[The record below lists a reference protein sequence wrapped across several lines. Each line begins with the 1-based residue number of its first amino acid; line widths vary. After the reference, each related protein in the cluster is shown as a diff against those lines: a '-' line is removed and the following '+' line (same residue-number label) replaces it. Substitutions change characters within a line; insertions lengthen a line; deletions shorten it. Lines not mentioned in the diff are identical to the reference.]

1 MGKKH
6 LNVAAAHARQ
16 ARWQKYPVTNPD
28 AGSYTS
34 LSASAADAPI
44 VLDLD
49 SDCKYTGGVDVSDVS
64 DSDYES
70 SEKGSDSDSLS
81 KLERDE
87 LEENLKRLQAEVEAE
102 IAELADRNAFEHILK
117 AGSTQWK
124 KAEKTRGLG
133 YNGQSKRTKEW
144 RAQQARAS
152 AKVQQEAK
160 SQYRLQKKGV
170 GRGLHQS
177 DVICS
182 ICGHLVDAGET
193 LEYGKNYD
201 GYWTGERFCKQVI
214 LNSLNLSQHNF

>member
-1 MGKKH
+1 MGKRH

-16 ARWQKYPVTNPD
+16 AQWKKYPVTNPD

-49 SDCKYTGGVDVSDVS
+49 SDCEYTGGVDVSDVS

-81 KLERDE
+81 ELEGDE

-102 IAELADRNAFEHILK
+102 IAELADRNTFECISK

-124 KAEKTRGLG
+124 KAEKG
-133 YNGQSKRTKEW
+133 
-144 RAQQARAS
+144 
-152 AKVQQEAK
+152 
-160 SQYRLQKKGV
+160 SQ
-170 GRGLHQS
+170 
-177 DVICS
+177 
-182 ICGHLVDAGET
+182 
-193 LEYGKNYD
+193 
-201 GYWTGERFCKQVI
+201 
-214 LNSLNLSQHNF
+214 